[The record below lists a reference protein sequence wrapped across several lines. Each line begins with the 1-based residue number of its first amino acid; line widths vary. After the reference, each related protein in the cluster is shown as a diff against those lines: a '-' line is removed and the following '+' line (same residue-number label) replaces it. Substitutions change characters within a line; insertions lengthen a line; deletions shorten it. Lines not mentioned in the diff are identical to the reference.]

1 MSNRSVQ
8 LQQTLHGARE
18 KRLLKLHA
26 TTLKSQLMMRVVII
40 LILSSLS
47 AQAQD
52 YARNFEITEHE
63 SFTLLT
69 VHNTNLKPS
78 RAYQYALVPK
88 TANLPILAKDTKI
101 IRTPVE
107 RVVVMETVQLGYM
120 DALGELDHIVGAG
133 SADYINNLTVVER
146 IKDGTIKR
154 VQSGQNIDAESL
166 LLLQPDLILTS
177 VTGNPSFDLPEK
189 LTRTGLPIVFTTSF
203 MERHPLGRAE
213 WVQFIG
219 AFFDADDNA
228 EELFTNIADRYNELT
243 QLSASATKRPTVFC
257 SAPYSGSWHMP
268 SGDSYMARYIKDAG
282 GDYLWANHTHGGNIP
297 LDTERVFLR
306 AANADVWLNPS
317 HYRTLS
323 ALFGSDQ
330 RFNKFKAAR
339 TGRVYNNS
347 KQTTEIGG
355 NPIWEK
361 GIVQPDDVL
370 ADLIHILHP
379 DLLPEHEFVFY
390 EQLR

>member
-1 MSNRSVQ
+1 
-8 LQQTLHGARE
+8 
-18 KRLLKLHA
+18 
-26 TTLKSQLMMRVVII
+26 MMRSGII
-40 LILSSLS
+40 LILSMLS
-47 AQAQD
+47 TQAQD
-52 YARNFEITEHE
+52 YARNFEVTEHQ
-63 SFTLLT
+63 SYKLLT
-69 VHNTNLKPS
+69 VHNTNLQPS
-78 RAYQYALVPK
+78 RSYQYALVPK
-88 TANLPILAKDTKI
+88 SADLPELAKDIRI

-120 DALGELDHIVGAG
+120 NALGELDRIVGAG

-146 IKDGTIKR
+146 IKDGSIKR

-177 VTGNPSFDLPEK
+177 VTGNPAFDLPEK

-219 AFFDADDNA
+219 AFFDADHQS
-228 EELFTNIADRYNELT
+228 EQLFNQTAKRYNTLSE
-243 QLSASATKRPTVFC
+243 LSASAAERPTVFC

-282 GDYLWANHTHGGNIP
+282 GSYLWADHTHGGNIP

-317 HYRTLS
+317 HYRSLS
-323 ALFGSDQ
+323 ALFGADK

-339 TGRVYNNS
+339 TGNVYNNS

-390 EQLR
+390 EQLQ

>member
-1 MSNRSVQ
+1 MI
-8 LQQTLHGARE
+8 
-18 KRLLKLHA
+18 RLLQA
-26 TTLKSQLMMRVVII
+26 S
-40 LILSSLS
+40 LIGIVSVFS

-52 YARNFEITEHE
+52 YARNFEITEQG
-63 SFTLLT
+63 SYKLLT
-69 VHNTNLKPS
+69 VHNTNLRPTRS
-78 RAYQYALVPK
+78 YHYALVPQN
-88 TANLPILAKDTKI
+88 TALPELAKDIRI

-107 RVVVMETVQLGYM
+107 RVVIMETVQLGYM
-120 DALGELDHIVGAG
+120 DALGKLDHIVGAG

-146 IKDGTIKR
+146 IKNGTIKR

-213 WVQFIG
+213 WLQFVG
-219 AFFDADDNA
+219 AFFDADEKAD
-228 EELFTNIADRYNELT
+228 ELFTRITERYNTLREL
-243 QLSASATKRPTVFC
+243 SSGAAERPTVFC
-257 SAPYSGSWHMP
+257 SAPYSGSWYMP

-282 GDYLWANHTHGGNIP
+282 GDYLWADHTYGGNIP

-317 HYRTLS
+317 HYRTLN
-323 ALFGSDQ
+323 ALFGADK
-330 RFNKFKAAR
+330 RFDKFKAAR

-379 DLLPEHEFVFY
+379 DLLPQHEFVFY
-390 EQLR
+390 EQLQ

>member
-1 MSNRSVQ
+1 MI
-8 LQQTLHGARE
+8 
-18 KRLLKLHA
+18 RLLQV
-26 TTLKSQLMMRVVII
+26 S
-40 LILSSLS
+40 LICIASILS

-52 YARNFEITEHE
+52 YARNFETAEHK
-63 SFTLLT
+63 SYTLLT
-69 VHNTNLKPS
+69 VHNTNLNPARS
-78 RAYQYALVPK
+78 YQYALVPK
-88 TANLPILAKDTKI
+88 NAALPELEKGIKV

-146 IKDGTIKR
+146 IEDGTIKR
-154 VQSGQNIDAESL
+154 VQSGQNIDAEAL

-213 WVQFIG
+213 WVEFIG
-219 AFFDADDNA
+219 AFFDAN
-228 EELFTNIADRYNELT
+228 EKSNQLFTQIAGRYNELT
-243 QLSASATKRPTVFC
+243 KLSTSAQQRPTVFC

-268 SGDSYMARYIKDAG
+268 SGDSYMARFIQDAG
-282 GDYLWANHTHGGNIP
+282 GNYLWADHTSGGNIP

-317 HYRTLS
+317 HYRTLN
-323 ALFGSDQ
+323 ALFGADK

-370 ADLIHILHP
+370 ADLIHILHS